1 MVEVIQVQ
9 FPLQRDFMVCLKEIG
24 SEGCFWTIGGCRMP
38 AHVEELAVTLA
49 GHVACTTPAKS
60 DLQFVPTVHI
70 NNGELMRR
78 GIRRACITTMPKMEY
93 ISE

>member
-1 MVEVIQVQ
+1 
-9 FPLQRDFMVCLKEIG
+9 MVCLKEIG
-24 SEGCFWTIGGCRMP
+24 SEGCFWTIDGCGMP
-38 AHVEELAVTLA
+38 ARMKELAVTLA
-49 GHVACTTPAKS
+49 GHVARTTPAKP